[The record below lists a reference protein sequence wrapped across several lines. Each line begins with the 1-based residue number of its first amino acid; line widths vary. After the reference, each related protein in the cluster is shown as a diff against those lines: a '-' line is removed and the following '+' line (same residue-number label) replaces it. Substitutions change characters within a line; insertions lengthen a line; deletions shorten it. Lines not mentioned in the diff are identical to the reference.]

1 MTSYTNALFN
11 VSLAGPT
18 LFGHVITT
26 AAQISAQ
33 ALAHNQ
39 QKYFVLLIITVRSR
53 FQTLVPKRLD
63 AGLCQ
68 KEKNNQ
74 EGGVRENNDI

>member
-18 LFGHVITT
+18 LFGHVIST
-26 AAQISAQ
+26 AAQIAAQ
-33 ALAHNQ
+33 AVANHQ

-53 FQTLVPKRLD
+53 FQTFGVKKVECKFMQKR
-63 AGLCQ
+63 
-68 KEKNNQ
+68 KEKTGRRG
-74 EGGVRENNDI
+74 ERKY